1 MKLFKLFL
9 SLTMTTL
16 LVSCSSPK
24 ASTSASASTS
34 AVPATVTITDHAD
47 REVEVPTNPKRVA
60 VLGIYPLP
68 SMLTVYLDSCDS
80 IVAMEPGSMNAAK
93 NGMDLANIE
102 GKADT
107 AQGLADSAATNY
119 LNLVGV
125 NLDEELSD
133 MIRYQRAYEASAK
146 LFSR

>member
-24 ASTSASASTS
+24 TSTSASASATAQPS
-34 AVPATVTITDHAD
+34 TVTITDHAD

-93 NGMDLANIE
+93 NGILSQLYPDITNITTDIMDGDDVNIE
-102 GKADT
+102 SLLALKPDVVFYNASDT
-107 AQGLADSAATNY
+107 QDL
-119 LNLVGV
+119 
-125 NLDEELSD
+125 
-133 MIRYQRAYEASAK
+133 
-146 LFSR
+146 

>member
-9 SLTMTTL
+9 SLTMTAL

-24 ASTSASASTS
+24 TSTSASASATTQPS
-34 AVPATVTITDHAD
+34 TVTITDHAD

-93 NGMDLANIE
+93 MVSYHSSIQTSQISQLISWME
-102 GKADT
+102 MMSTLKVC
-107 AQGLADSAATNY
+107 L
-119 LNLVGV
+119 L
-125 NLDEELSD
+125 
-133 MIRYQRAYEASAK
+133 
-146 LFSR
+146 